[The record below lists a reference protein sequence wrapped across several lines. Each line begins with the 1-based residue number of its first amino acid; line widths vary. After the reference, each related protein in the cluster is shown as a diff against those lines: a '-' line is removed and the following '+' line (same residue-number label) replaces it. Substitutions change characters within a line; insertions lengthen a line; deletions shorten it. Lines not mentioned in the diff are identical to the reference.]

1 MTDYYNEEENAN
13 FHTLRYFI
21 FYFALNEYHYRAFSS
36 VDEGEIVAARY
47 SDENS
52 YYRFDCCF
60 HHKLLTYHDS
70 KCVHSLNDENLYF
83 RARVISFRED
93 TYDISRFH

>member
-1 MTDYYNEEENAN
+1 MRRKTPIFTRLGIVYFAQNEEY
-13 FHTLRYFI
+13 YF
-21 FYFALNEYHYRAFSS
+21 RAFSS

-60 HHKLLTYHDS
+60 HHKHFTYNDS
-70 KCVHSLNDENLYF
+70 KCVHSSNDENLF
-83 RARVISFRED
+83 FSGQG
-93 TYDISRFH
+93 

>member
-1 MTDYYNEEENAN
+1 MRRKTPIFTRLGIVYFAQNEEY
-13 FHTLRYFI
+13 YF
-21 FYFALNEYHYRAFSS
+21 RAFSS

-52 YYRFDCCF
+52 YYRFNCCF
-60 HHKLLTYHDS
+60 YHKLLTYHDS
-70 KCVHSLNDENLYF
+70 KCVQLSTHQTMKIFFF

>member
-1 MTDYYNEEENAN
+1 MRRRTPIFTRLGIVYFAQNEEY
-13 FHTLRYFI
+13 YF
-21 FYFALNEYHYRAFSS
+21 RAFSS

-52 YYRFDCCF
+52 FYRFDCCF

>member
-1 MTDYYNEEENAN
+1 MRRKTPIFTCLGIVYFAQNEEY
-13 FHTLRYFI
+13 YF
-21 FYFALNEYHYRAFSS
+21 RAFSS
-36 VDEGEIVAARY
+36 VEEGEIVAARY